1 MISRSKAIPIRGF
14 TRSHVFLQNEITIEV
29 DVEVLSKSMSTAT
42 QGVVSS
48 LASAVQNIGSQ
59 SSAEANA
66 VKTMNIDRD
75 TFTLRQVQ
83 PVGSVTAVCSS
94 GAIYDSFAPRVG
106 APTQQ
111 GCGMY

>member
-1 MISRSKAIPIRGF
+1 MDTSTKGVISG
-14 TRSHVFLQNEITIEV
+14 
-29 DVEVLSKSMSTAT
+29 
-42 QGVVSS
+42 

-94 GAIYDSFAPRVG
+94 GAIYDSFAPSKG
-106 APTQQ
+106 APVQQ
-111 GCGMY
+111 GCGMCNAVYFCYQFTFYLKQHRLQQG

>member
-1 MISRSKAIPIRGF
+1 
-14 TRSHVFLQNEITIEV
+14 
-29 DVEVLSKSMSTAT
+29 MSTAT

-111 GCGMY
+111 GCGVYQCCLFYYQFTFYQQAVSFCYKHFAATQSNFVALCL